1 MYNRTHRRQNSKAKF
16 EESEVE
22 SSSGSEDEALTD
34 ASEVED
40 YYEEEE
46 EIVPAPI
53 DEPEPE
59 FSEPDDEK
67 DEDFSIKSSS
77 IKSFKSRP
85 KKPEP
90 PNVPLSPV
98 GKFICDYCKVAFKA
112 KQGLTRHVQSHIEKS
127 VPWKC
132 SFEKCKFAGSSR
144 IKLSLH
150 KFEAHNIPVSA
161 GRSSEQMKKSK
172 VDVEVVADQVK
183 DFTCFCGLKFKSM
196 FSLRAHKK

>member
-1 MYNRTHRRQNSKAKF
+1 MRTHRRQNSKAKF
-16 EESEVE
+16 EESDVE
-22 SSSGSEDEALTD
+22 SSSGSEDEALSD
-34 ASEVED
+34 ISEVEN

-46 EIVPAPI
+46 EIVPAPEI
-53 DEPEPE
+53 DEPDVE

-67 DEDFSIKSSS
+67 DEDFSMKSSS

-90 PNVPLSPV
+90 LNVPLPTV

-132 SFEKCKFAGSSR
+132 SFEKCNFAGSSR

-172 VDVEVVADQVK
+172 VGVEVKVEQEVK
-183 DFTCFCGLKFKSM
+183 DFICFCGLKFKSM
-196 FSLRAHKK
+196 YSLRAHKK